1 MATKPTHFLNP
12 YPPRTHTPPGKVPLS
27 RTGDIVWSRTSKTN
41 SELFTLTYGVLVAQL
56 LRDFEGVEEVNR
68 ELRRMGRNIGVRL
81 IDEVRELRGRD

>member
-1 MATKPTHFLNP
+1 
-12 YPPRTHTPPGKVPLS
+12 
-27 RTGDIVWSRTSKTN
+27 
-41 SELFTLTYGVLVAQL
+41 LTYGVLVAQL

>member
-1 MATKPTHFLNP
+1 
-12 YPPRTHTPPGKVPLS
+12 
-27 RTGDIVWSRTSKTN
+27 
-41 SELFTLTYGVLVAQL
+41 VLVAQL